1 MDGMQLF
8 PCGECFAYA
17 YDINDPNHGECHRL
31 PPTIVDF
38 NNGDPITDFPRVH
51 ADDLGCLEGIHIE
64 KSPTVMLNESS
75 DPAELTDSSGDEEGA
90 EN

>member
-1 MDGMQLF
+1 MGEFELF

-17 YDINDPNHGECHRL
+17 YDVNNPGHGECHRK

-38 NNGDPITDFPRVH
+38 NDGNPITDFPRVH

-64 KSPTVMLNESS
+64 KSPTVMLNESA
-75 DPAELTDSSGDEEGA
+75 DTTDEIEDSGTEE
-90 EN
+90 